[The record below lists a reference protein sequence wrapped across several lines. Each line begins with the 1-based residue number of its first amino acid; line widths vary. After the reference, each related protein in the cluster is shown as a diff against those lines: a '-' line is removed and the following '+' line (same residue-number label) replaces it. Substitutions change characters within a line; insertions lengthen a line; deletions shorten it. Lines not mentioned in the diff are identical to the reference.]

1 MLNLQYINC
10 IAMRNFKSFTFFL
23 CIILMHGFNSLQA
36 QDARRSILKVLEDQ
50 RIAWNQGDLKTYM
63 EGYWHS
69 DSLVFIGKNGPKYGW
84 DNTLANYQKS
94 YPDVNAMGY
103 LDFANLQITL
113 LNNKFVYVSG
123 SWKLT
128 RTKDELKGYFTLL
141 FKKVKGKWV
150 IISDHSS

>member
-1 MLNLQYINC
+1 
-10 IAMRNFKSFTFFL
+10 
-23 CIILMHGFNSLQA
+23 MHSFNSLQA

-113 LNNKFVYVSG
+113 LNNKFAYVSG

-150 IISDHSS
+150 IVSDHSS

>member
-10 IAMRNFKSFTFFL
+10 IVMRNFKSFTFFL
-23 CIILMHGFNSLQA
+23 CIFLMHSFNSLKA
-36 QDARRSILKVLEDQ
+36 QGSRESILKVLEVQ

-84 DNTLANYQKS
+84 DNTLANYMKS

-103 LDFANLQITL
+103 LDFDHLHITL
-113 LNNKFVYVSG
+113 LNKKFAYVSG

-128 RTKDELKGYFTLL
+128 RAKDELKGYFTLL
-141 FKKVKGKWV
+141 FKKLKGKWV
-150 IISDHSS
+150 IVSDHSS

>member
-1 MLNLQYINC
+1 
-10 IAMRNFKSFTFFL
+10 MRNFKSFTFLF
-23 CIILMHGFNSLQA
+23 CFVLMHSFNSLQA
-36 QDARRSILKVLEDQ
+36 QGARQSILKVLEDQ

-103 LDFANLQITL
+103 LDFANLHITL
-113 LNNKFVYVSG
+113 LHNKFAYVSG

-150 IISDHSS
+150 IVSDHSS

>member
-1 MLNLQYINC
+1 
-10 IAMRNFKSFTFFL
+10 MRNFKSFTFFL

-36 QDARRSILKVLEDQ
+36 QDARRSILNVLEVQ

-113 LNNKFVYVSG
+113 LNNKFAYVSG

-150 IISDHSS
+150 IVSDHSS

>member
-23 CIILMHGFNSLQA
+23 CFVLMHKFNSLQA
-36 QDARRSILKVLEDQ
+36 QDTRQSILKVLADQ
-50 RIAWNQGDLKTYM
+50 RIAWNQGDLQTYM

-84 DNTLANYQKS
+84 DNTLANYKKS

-103 LDFANLQITL
+103 LDFANLKITL
-113 LNNKFVYVSG
+113 LHKNFAYVSG
-123 SWKLT
+123 SWTLT
-128 RTKDELKGYFTLL
+128 RAKDELKGYFTLL

-150 IISDHSS
+150 IVSDHSS

>member
-1 MLNLQYINC
+1 
-10 IAMRNFKSFTFFL
+10 MRNFKSFTFFL
-23 CIILMHGFNSLQA
+23 CIFLIHSFNSLQA
-36 QDARRSILKVLEDQ
+36 QDNRQSILKVLADQ

-84 DNTLANYQKS
+84 NNTLANYQKS
-94 YPDVNAMGY
+94 YPDVNAMGH

-113 LNNKFVYVSG
+113 LNKNFAYVSG

-128 RTKDELKGYFTLL
+128 RAKDELKGYFTLL

-150 IISDHSS
+150 IVSDHSS